1 MKISGQMLEDDQQ
14 STSYSR
20 PVITAL
26 SKRSGEII
34 DSKIIKDISSL
45 INLVGKF
52 NRMIIYSQ
60 IDSYSENN
68 IFRILRNLQF
78 KIKTL

>member
-60 IDSYSENN
+60 IDNYSENN

>member
-1 MKISGQMLEDDQQ
+1 MKISGQMLEDDLQ

-60 IDSYSENN
+60 IDNYSENN